1 VPPEGIV
8 QVGPNSMP
16 AVAYGA
22 LISTFEPYREPG
34 RRLTLQLATEQLIR
48 ELQRS
53 NPNLRT
59 TSRARTFRH
68 SSGQEVLSVMATGD
82 SPLAGES
89 EVNWIVTSFRPE
101 GLWYVVFI
109 APQSEFQS
117 WQPSFQRMLNS
128 VRFPR

>member
-1 VPPEGIV
+1 
-8 QVGPNSMP
+8 MP

-22 LISTFEPYREPG
+22 LISTLEPYQETG
-34 RRLTLQLATEQLIR
+34 RRMTLENATDQLIR

-53 NPNLRT
+53 NPNLRV

-68 SSGQEVLSVMATGD
+68 TSGQNMLSVMAAGD
-82 SPLAGES
+82 SPLPGES

-101 GLWYVVFI
+101 GLWYMVFI
-109 APQSEFQS
+109 APQSSFQS
-117 WQPSFQRMLNS
+117 WQPSFQRMLDS